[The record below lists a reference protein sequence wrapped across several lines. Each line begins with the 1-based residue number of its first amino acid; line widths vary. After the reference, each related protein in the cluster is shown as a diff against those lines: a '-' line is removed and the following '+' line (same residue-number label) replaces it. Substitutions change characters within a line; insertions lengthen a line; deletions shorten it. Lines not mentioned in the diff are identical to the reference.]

1 MTGTAPALS
10 VRALRKS
17 YRDVVAVDGID
28 LHVKTGE
35 CFGLLGP
42 NGAGKTTT
50 IEICE
55 GLTTP
60 DSGDVQVLGRQW
72 ASDGRDLR
80 QRLGIQLQ
88 ETQLAE
94 KLTVDETV
102 TLFRSF
108 YRQGPD
114 PDEIIRLVQLDEKR
128 RARVSN
134 LSGGRVRSSA
144 RRSSCFLTSPPP
156 GSIRRPAAS
165 SGI

>member
-1 MTGTAPALS
+1 MSSISPAPALR
-10 VRALRKS
+10 VAGLRKA
-17 YRDVVAVDGID
+17 YGDVVAVDGLD
-28 LHVKTGE
+28 LTVSSGE

-72 ASDGRDLR
+72 ASDAEELR

-88 ETQLAE
+88 DTQLAE
-94 KLTVDETV
+94 KLIVDETV
-102 TLFRSF
+102 ALFRSF

-114 PDEIIRLVQLDEKR
+114 PDEVIRLVQLDEK
-128 RARVSN
+128 
-134 LSGGRVRSSA
+134 
-144 RRSSCFLTSPPP
+144 
-156 GSIRRPAAS
+156 
-165 SGI
+165 